1 MLELFRNRQSAMK
14 YVLGILLTLIAVSM
28 VVTMI
33 PNLGTDFGQ
42 IGAPS
47 EVVAKVGDETI
58 TVQDVQF
65 AVSNALRGRE
75 LPPEL
80 VELYLPEIINKL
92 ITERAMYLQAREM
105 GLSMTPNEQAE
116 AVRSTLGQAGAAQI
130 LFDENGQLRDPK
142 QYEQFVLQQLN
153 MTVRGF
159 EDGIMKQALIVKMQN
174 LAADAIV
181 VPPQELERDF
191 HLRNDKVRIKYA
203 ALSREDLAMSVQVT
217 QADIDEHWAGFKST
231 FKIPGKRN
239 LEYVV
244 LDRTRMATSIEVP
257 ESELR
262 QMYQERIQTFTLP
275 ERRRSRHILFKT
287 VNDEQQALPK
297 EEIAKKKK
305 KAEET
310 LKQLRGGAD
319 FADLAKKLSEDTGSA
334 VNGGDLDFRQRDGG
348 FVKPFEDS
356 VFTLKLNEISN
367 LVETQF
373 GFHIIQVTA
382 MEPGRTRPFEE
393 VKAELAVERNRAAV
407 SERIQQQADQVRA
420 ALMKSSADG
429 EAVAKQLGFTFQKVD
444 NVMTGDPL
452 PELGAAEELN
462 AQLAGLQGGQV
473 SPVVAVGSDKL
484 VVARLAALIPE
495 RQANLNEV
503 LDRVTDGAKNQ
514 KIEKTIQA
522 KQTEMANKLRELKT
536 VDAAAKA
543 MGLAVK
549 ISDPVT
555 RTDQVP
561 GLGPLYQFG
570 PLFDEAAG
578 KSVGPVNLGATI
590 AIAEATEKIPADMSR
605 FSEQRA
611 DLLREAKG
619 RRSRERGDLFA
630 EGVLQRFQDKKR
642 IQRNED
648 AIKRV
653 TELLRGSRAS

>member
-105 GLSMTPNEQAE
+105 GLSMTANEQAE

-142 QYEQFVLQQLN
+142 QYEQFVAQQLN

-191 HLRNDKVRIKYA
+191 RLRNDKVRIKYA
-203 ALSREDLAMSVQVT
+203 ALSREDLAKSVQVT

-287 VNDEQQALPK
+287 VNDEQQAIPK

-319 FADLAKKLSEDTGSA
+319 FAELAKKLSEDTGSA

-348 FVKPFEDS
+348 FVKPFEDA

-522 KQTEMANKLRELKT
+522 KQGEMANKLRELKN

-543 MGLAVK
+543 MGLTVK
-549 ISDPVT
+549 VSDPVT

-570 PLFDEAAG
+570 PLFDEAIG
-578 KSVGPVNLGATI
+578 KTVGPVNLGVTI
-590 AIAEATEKIPADMSR
+590 AIAEATEKIPADMSK

-619 RRSRERGDLFA
+619 RKSRERGDLFA
-630 EGVLQRFQDKKR
+630 ESVLQRFQDKKR

-653 TELLRGSRAS
+653 TELLKGSRAS